1 MKTNIFV
8 YGTLRQQFGNH
19 HFLSTARFLG
29 DALTQSKYVMHA
41 SSSIPFVSQSQAVS
55 QIVGEVYEVDAQ
67 TLANLDR
74 LEGCRV
80 IAEEPLQFDASSWY
94 TREQV
99 SVRWAVGGECL
110 TVWMYFNEH
119 ETRHAII
126 PTGDFKDLARFLNPT
141 DRVWYFA
148 YGSNMNLQRMMD
160 RSAYFTQRK
169 RGILHGH
176 RLVFNKIS
184 GAYPGHGVANVVAER
199 GYDVVGVLYE
209 VDRPGIE
216 ALDGFEGVRGGHYIR
231 TEMMVQLNDGNAVNA
246 YVYVAH
252 PNKVEDGLTPHDD
265 YFYHLEQGLDL
276 LGEGGADYLKQAR
289 LEARV
294 TDDERFLSEV
304 DLPRV
309 GDEGCE
315 GDAFSKAMSVLMNG
329 FKAKVFLSDDTWS
342 TRLVFTCDPEDVQYF
357 RDMGLNVADDGSFA
371 TKKFQFIRRGILEV
385 VDIRVVVER
394 DC

>member
-29 DALTQSKYVMHA
+29 DAITQSKYVMHA
-41 SSSIPFVSQSQAVS
+41 SSSIPFVSQSLAVS

-80 IAEEPLQFDASSWY
+80 MAEEPLQFDANSWY

-99 SVRWAVGGECL
+99 SVRWADGGECL

-184 GAYPGHGVANVVAER
+184 GTYPGHGVANVVAEW

-231 TEMMVQLNDGNAVNA
+231 TEMLVQLNDGTAVSA

-252 PNKVEDGLTPHDD
+252 PNKVEDGLTPHED

-276 LGEGGADYLKQAR
+276 LGEGGADYLKLAR

-294 TDDERFLSEV
+294 TDDERFLSEL

-309 GDEGCE
+309 NEDDSEFDME
-315 GDAFSKAMSVLMNG
+315 TMALPVLING
-329 FKAKVFLSDDTWS
+329 FNSKLFLRDDLWS
-342 TRLVFTCDPEDVQYF
+342 TRLIFSCDPADIENF
-357 RDMGLNVADDGSFA
+357 RDMGLNVDDDGFYG
-371 TKKFQFIRRGILEV
+371 TKYFDFLRRGVLMV
-385 VDIRVVVER
+385 VDVRVLVAR
-394 DC
+394 C